1 MSSGKKEVIF
11 AEDAPKAIGPYSV
24 AIRIEGLIF
33 ISGTLGMDPETGELV
48 SGGIEPQTRKSLE
61 NLSGILKAGR
71 SSLDQ
76 VVKTT
81 VFLQDMKEFP
91 QMNAVYAEFFRK
103 DPPARSTIEV
113 AALPKGAA
121 VEIEAVATVIEGYGD

>member
-24 AIRIEGLIF
+24 AIRMEGLIF
-33 ISGTLGMDPETGELV
+33 VSGTLGMDPETGELV
-48 SGGIEPQTRKSLE
+48 SGGIEAQTRKSLE
-61 NLSGILKAGR
+61 NLSRILKAGR

-91 QMNAVYAEFFRK
+91 QMNAIYAEFFQK